1 MGLAYDEFLEIAM
14 LVAWVAG
21 VERTP
26 LWAVA
31 SEKAVDLGCS
41 Q

>member
-1 MGLAYDEFLEIAM
+1 MGLACYESLEIAM
-14 LVAWVAG
+14 LVARV
-21 VERTP
+21 RRSDT
-26 LWAVA
+26 LVA